1 MPHSKQFLQE
11 KNDCYSFFA
20 SNHFIFTAWQNGSL
34 LNGGWQNTSLDN
46 LVENMYGISFTDP
59 LL

>member
-1 MPHSKQFLQE
+1 MTV
-11 KNDCYSFFA
+11 DSFFA
-20 SNHFIFTAWQNGSL
+20 SNYLIFTVWQNGSL